1 MSVEE
6 YKKQIVSLV
15 EEMEKEHGLDISSIE
30 IRPNFFSE
38 NGFKIYRVYINT

>member
-15 EEMEKEHGLDISSIE
+15 EAMEKEHGMDIQEIE

-38 NGFKIYRVYINT
+38 DGCKIYMVYINT